1 MLLRFIALRQNFRRA
16 DFFVGLNFGHFFEN
30 SFIILI
36 LNTQYVT
43 IIDWVHL
50 PFQTNFRFYTPL
62 NYQKNLE
69 IETEHPSGI
78 GHSKLFLKSYSC
90 VSYKSFFCSKK
101 FKSNIFLTD
110 EKTIFKIIFIWKS
123 RLFLNPVKYF
133 LDLGLIFCRCEF
145 YIRNNILHFW
155 KP

>member
-69 IETEHPSGI
+69 KEMEHPPGI

-90 VSYKSFFCSKK
+90 VS
-101 FKSNIFLTD
+101 
-110 EKTIFKIIFIWKS
+110 
-123 RLFLNPVKYF
+123 
-133 LDLGLIFCRCEF
+133 
-145 YIRNNILHFW
+145 
-155 KP
+155 